1 MNNHP
6 EDTIADAPP
15 SNGCRSMPHRGAR
28 RWNPQHFSRQE
39 VQPLRLSGVNGARG
53 SGFAIDGW
61 SLFEPLLRRWAWPFI
76 TALTL
81 LVLGGL
87 FAAAQ
92 WRTTYTSTIQLVY
105 HAPAGPE
112 NGYRPRN
119 LVMPT
124 LAGLLRAPELLRR
137 VGAYAQPALTAN
149 EVNTRLR
156 ITPERDSE
164 LVAIALTGP
173 DLTQTV
179 NLANTF
185 AREAVRYTQE
195 LQARDAAETAALAG
209 ARLQQVEADLSVV
222 EKRLASLPPAALA
235 PAGAAAPP
243 PNPTADRL
251 LAARD
256 ELAGLLARYTDAHP
270 LVRQQRALVAALEQ
284 QAKSAAPTAALAA
297 SSASS
302 AAGPALRPGDD
313 LELLRSQARELGSA
327 RAQLINQQ
335 RTAALVQ
342 DNPPGYLELLVRAEP
357 ESTKVQKPNI
367 QIGVFAFFLGL
378 VGLVGTAATMVG
390 REFLDNRLKTVS
402 DVRRVAHLPVIASLG
417 NTNEMTEAQKGQWA
431 FRTWTALQRR
441 LSVSPNHGLVCGI
454 TSSGSG
460 EGRSTWIKLLA
471 QAAAERGFRVLTI
484 TTQPGGAAGTV
495 DAEVVTP
502 EGQNTATIMVGD
514 HTPLLTTSALATPA
528 LITEQLQRAD
538 APPRIDIPLPGWVWS
553 LERRKQWAEALNTW
567 RKVDN
572 LVILVELPPAGVPE
586 AVLLAENLPNLVWL
600 AESGQSD
607 AAETRQ
613 QLETLRQARCNLV
626 GAVLNREAAPP
637 LRRRFT
643 RWLGCG
649 AALLGALAL
658 APDSSAQDASP
669 PVQTSSSF
677 TVTNPA
683 ERADWQ
689 KHLTLGPGD
698 VLTIGIYGEPTLLRE
713 ELAIAPDGTISFL
726 EARGVEAAGL
736 TVDELRARL
745 DQELGQFRRNPRTI
759 VTPLAYRSKNYV
771 VLGKVTRRGIYPL
784 DRPVTVVEAVARA
797 GGFETSLRGRS
808 IVESADFS
816 RAFLVRGD
824 QRVGV
829 DFDKLFRSGD
839 LTQNVVLA
847 PGDYLYFP
855 AAGLQEVYVLGE
867 VRYPGA
873 LGFTSAKPTSLAAIA
888 GRGGF
893 TDQAWKGRVL
903 VVRGSLERPQT
914 FVVDTKDVLNG
925 AAKDFALQP
934 RDIVYVSRRPWVR
947 AEELLDIAASSFVQS
962 AILNWT
968 GLKTGPLI
976 K

>member
-1 MNNHP
+1 MNNHS

-15 SNGCRSMPHRGAR
+15 SNGSRSMPYRGAR
-28 RWNPQHFSRQE
+28 RWNPQQSSRQDA
-39 VQPLRLSGVNGARG
+39 QAALLSGANGARG
-53 SGFAIDGW
+53 SGFAVDAW
-61 SLFEPLLRRWAWPFI
+61 SLFDPLLRRWRWPFLAAI
-76 TALTL
+76 ML
-81 LVLGGL
+81 LVLGAL
-87 FAAAQ
+87 FAASR
-92 WRTTYTSTIQLVY
+92 WHTTYTSAVQLVY
-105 HAPAGPE
+105 HAPTGPE
-112 NGYRPRN
+112 NGYRPRT

-124 LAGLLRAPELLRR
+124 LAGLLRAPDLLRR
-137 VGAYAQPALTAN
+137 VGAYAQPALTPS
-149 EVNTRLR
+149 EVNSRLR

-164 LVAIALTGP
+164 LVTIALSGTA
-173 DLTQTV
+173 LTPTV

-185 AREAVRYTQE
+185 AREAVRFTQE
-195 LQARDAAETAALAG
+195 LQARDAAETATLAS
-209 ARLQQVEADLSVV
+209 ARLKQVEADLAVV
-222 EKRLASLPPAALA
+222 EKRLATLPPSALGQLAAT
-235 PAGAAAPP
+235 PP
-243 PNPTADRL
+243 PSNPTADRL
-251 LAARD
+251 AAARD
-256 ELAGLLARYTDAHP
+256 ELTGLLARYTDAHP
-270 LVRQQRALVAALEQ
+270 LVRQQRALIAALEQ
-284 QAKSAAPTAALAA
+284 QAKSAPASGALAA
-297 SSASS
+297 STASS
-302 AAGPALRPGDD
+302 NAAPALQPGDD
-313 LELLRSQARELGSA
+313 LELLRNQARELGSA

-342 DNPPGYLELLVRAEP
+342 ENPPGYLEVLVRAEP
-357 ESTKVQKPNI
+357 ENAAVAKPNI

-390 REFLDNRLKTVS
+390 REFLDNRLKTAS
-402 DVRRVAHLPVIASLG
+402 DVRRVAHLPLIATLG
-417 NTNEMTEAQKGQWA
+417 NTDELTEAQKSQWA

-454 TSSGSG
+454 TSAASG
-460 EGRSTWIKLLA
+460 EGRSTWIRLLA
-471 QAAAERGFRVLTI
+471 QAASERGFRVLTI

-502 EGQNTATIMVGD
+502 EGNDTATIMVGD
-514 HTPLLTTSALATPA
+514 HTPLLTTSALATPT

-553 LERRKQWAEALNTW
+553 LERRRQWADALNTW

-572 LVILVELPPAGVPE
+572 LVILVELPPADIPE

-600 AESGQSD
+600 AESGHSD

-626 GAVLNREAAPP
+626 GAVLNRETAPP
-637 LRRRFT
+637 IRRRFT

-649 AALLGALAL
+649 VALLGALSC
-658 APDSSAQDASP
+658 APHSSAQGAST

-677 TVTNPA
+677 IANNPA

-698 VLTIGIYGEPTLLRE
+698 VLTIGIYGEPLLLRE
-713 ELAIAPDGTISFL
+713 ELAVGPDGTISFL
-726 EARGVEAAGL
+726 EARGVKAAGL
-736 TVDELRARL
+736 TVDELRAQL
-745 DQELGQFRRNPRTI
+745 DQALGQFRRNPRTI
-759 VTPLAYRSKNYV
+759 VIPLSYRSKNYV
-771 VLGKVTRRGIYPL
+771 VLGKVARRGIYPL

-824 QRVGV
+824 QRVNV

-873 LGFTSAKPTSLAAIA
+873 LGFTSATPTSLAAIA

-893 TDQAWKGRVL
+893 TDQAWRGRVL

-914 FVVDTKDVLNG
+914 FVIDTKDVLNG
-925 AAKDFALQP
+925 NARDFALQP
-934 RDIVYVSRRPWVR
+934 RDIVYVSRRPWMR

-968 GLKTGPLI
+968 GLKTGPII

>member
-1 MNNHP
+1 
-6 EDTIADAPP
+6 
-15 SNGCRSMPHRGAR
+15 
-28 RWNPQHFSRQE
+28 
-39 VQPLRLSGVNGARG
+39 
-53 SGFAIDGW
+53 
-61 SLFEPLLRRWAWPFI
+61 
-76 TALTL
+76 
-81 LVLGGL
+81 
-87 FAAAQ
+87 
-92 WRTTYTSTIQLVY
+92 
-105 HAPAGPE
+105 
-112 NGYRPRN
+112 
-119 LVMPT
+119 
-124 LAGLLRAPELLRR
+124 
-137 VGAYAQPALTAN
+137 
-149 EVNTRLR
+149 
-156 ITPERDSE
+156 
-164 LVAIALTGP
+164 
-173 DLTQTV
+173 
-179 NLANTF
+179 
-185 AREAVRYTQE
+185 
-195 LQARDAAETAALAG
+195 
-209 ARLQQVEADLSVV
+209 
-222 EKRLASLPPAALA
+222 
-235 PAGAAAPP
+235 
-243 PNPTADRL
+243 
-251 LAARD
+251 
-256 ELAGLLARYTDAHP
+256 
-270 LVRQQRALVAALEQ
+270 
-284 QAKSAAPTAALAA
+284 
-297 SSASS
+297 
-302 AAGPALRPGDD
+302 
-313 LELLRSQARELGSA
+313 
-327 RAQLINQQ
+327 
-335 RTAALVQ
+335 
-342 DNPPGYLELLVRAEP
+342 
-357 ESTKVQKPNI
+357 
-367 QIGVFAFFLGL
+367 
-378 VGLVGTAATMVG
+378 
-390 REFLDNRLKTVS
+390 
-402 DVRRVAHLPVIASLG
+402 
-417 NTNEMTEAQKGQWA
+417 
-431 FRTWTALQRR
+431 LQRR

-454 TSSGSG
+454 TSSGAG

-471 QAAAERGFRVLTI
+471 QAATERGFRVLTI
-484 TTQPGGAAGTV
+484 TTQPGGASSTI

-502 EGQNTATIMVGD
+502 EGQNTATIMVAD

-572 LVILVELPPAGVPE
+572 LVILVELPPANVPE
-586 AVLLAENLPNLVWL
+586 AVLLAENLPNLLWL
-600 AESGQSD
+600 AESGHSD

-613 QLETLRQARCNLV
+613 QIETLRQARCNLV
-626 GAVLNREAAPP
+626 GAVLNRETAPP
-637 LRRRFT
+637 MRRRFT

-649 AALLGALAL
+649 AALLGSLGL
-658 APDSSAQDASP
+658 APDSSAQGAT

-677 TVTNPA
+677 VVSDPA
-683 ERADWQ
+683 ARADWQ

-698 VLTIGIYGEPTLLRE
+698 VLNIGIYGEPTLLRE
-713 ELAIAPDGTISFL
+713 ELAVGPDGTISFL
-726 EARGVEAAGL
+726 EARGIKAAGL

-759 VTPLAYRSKNYV
+759 VIPLAYRSKNYV
-771 VLGKVTRRGIYPL
+771 VLGKVAKRGLYPL

-824 QRVGV
+824 QRVNV

-873 LGFTSAKPTSLAAIA
+873 LGFTSSTPTSLAAIA

-914 FVVDTKDVLNG
+914 FVVDTKDVLGG

-968 GLKTGPLI
+968 GLKTGPII

>member
-1 MNNHP
+1 MNNLP
-6 EDTIADAPP
+6 EDTIVDAPLA
-15 SNGCRSMPHRGAR
+15 NGNRSMPYRGAR
-28 RWNPQHFSRQE
+28 RWNSRHYPRQDQLNFSPYAMNGVRDSG
-39 VQPLRLSGVNGARG
+39 VAVDAWSLVDPLR
-53 SGFAIDGW
+53 
-61 SLFEPLLRRWAWPFI
+61 RRWLWPVVVGL
-76 TALTL
+76 ALA
-81 LVLGGL
+81 VLGGM
-87 FAAAQ
+87 FAASR
-92 WRTTYTSTIQLVY
+92 WHTTYTNSARLVY

-112 NGYRPRN
+112 NEYRPRN

-124 LAGLLRAPELLRR
+124 LAGLLHAPDLLRR
-137 VGAYAQPALTAN
+137 VGAYAQPALTPS
-149 EVNTRLR
+149 EVDERIR

-164 LVAIALTGP
+164 LVTVTATGNDLQENVHLT
-173 DLTQTV
+173 
-179 NLANTF
+179 NTF

-195 LQARDAAETAALAG
+195 LQARDAAETVRITS
-209 ARLQQVEADLSVV
+209 ARLGQVENDLTTV
-222 EKRLASLPPAALA
+222 EKRLATLPPAAITPSLA
-235 PAGAAAPP
+235 ANSS

-251 LAARD
+251 AAARD
-256 ELAGLLARYTDAHP
+256 ELTGLLARYTDAHP

-284 QAKSAAPTAALAA
+284 QVKSTAPAGALAA
-297 SSASS
+297 STTTT
-302 AAGPALRPGDD
+302 AAAPALEPGDD
-313 LELLRSQARELGSA
+313 LELLRGKARQLA
-327 RAQLINQQ
+327 DTRAQLLNQQ
-335 RTAALVQ
+335 RSASLIQA
-342 DNPPGYLELLVRAEP
+342 NPPGYLEVLVNAETP
-357 ESTKVQKPNI
+357 STVVKQPYL
-367 QIGVFAFFLGL
+367 QIGVLAVFLGL
-378 VGLVGTAATMVG
+378 LGFFGTAATLVG
-390 REFLDNRLKTVS
+390 REFLDNRIKTGA
-402 DVRRVAHLPVIASLG
+402 DVRRVAHLPLIASLG
-417 NTNEMTEAQKGQWA
+417 SIDEMTEAQKGQWA

-454 TSSGSG
+454 TSSAAG
-460 EGRSTWIKLLA
+460 EGRSTWVKLLA
-471 QAAAERGFRVLTI
+471 QAATERGFRVLTV
-484 TTQPGGAAGTV
+484 TTQPGGPASATE
-495 DAEVVTP
+495 AEVVGP
-502 EGQNTATIMVGD
+502 DGQNTASIMVGD
-514 HTPLLTTSALATPA
+514 QTPVLTTSALATPT
-528 LITEQLQRAD
+528 LISEQLQRAD

-553 LERRKQWAEALNTW
+553 LERRKQWAEAINTW

-572 LVILVELPPAGVPE
+572 LVILVELPPANVPE
-586 AVLLAENLPNLVWL
+586 AVLLAENLPNIVWL
-600 AESGQSD
+600 TEGGHSD

-626 GAVLNREAAPP
+626 GAVLNREAAPSM
-637 LRRRFT
+637 RRRFT

-649 AALLGALAL
+649 VALLGALAV
-658 APDSSAQDASP
+658 APDSSAQGAST

-677 TVTNPA
+677 IANNPA

-698 VLTIGIYGEPTLLRE
+698 VLNVGIYGEPTLLRE
-713 ELAIAPDGTISFL
+713 ELAIGPDGTLSFL
-726 EARGVEAAGL
+726 EARGVKAAGL

-759 VTPLAYRSKNYV
+759 VIPVAYRSKNYV
-771 VLGKVTRRGIYPL
+771 VLGKVARRGLYPL

-824 QRVGV
+824 QRVNV

-873 LGFTSAKPTSLAAIA
+873 LGFTSATPTSLAAIA

-893 TDQAWKGRVL
+893 TDDAWKGRVL

-914 FVVDTKDVLNG
+914 FVIDTKDILNG
-925 AAKDFALQP
+925 NAKDLALQP

-947 AEELLDIAASSFVQS
+947 AEELLDLAASSFVQS

-968 GLKTGPLI
+968 GLKTGPII